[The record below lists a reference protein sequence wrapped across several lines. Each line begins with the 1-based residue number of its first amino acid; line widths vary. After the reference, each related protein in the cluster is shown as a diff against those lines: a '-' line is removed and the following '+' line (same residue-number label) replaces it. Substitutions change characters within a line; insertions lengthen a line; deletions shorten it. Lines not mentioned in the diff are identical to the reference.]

1 MLRVFVILQLLLGR
15 EIFLAELTPILV
27 MAFQMRH
34 VLLVPQ
40 EEFVTPWTI
49 VGSRFPGETKQI
61 VTNNFSTVKEAI
73 IWSKLLA

>member
-40 EEFVTPWTI
+40 EELVTPWTI
-49 VGSRFPGETKQI
+49 VRSSFPGETNK
-61 VTNNFSTVKEAI
+61 
-73 IWSKLLA
+73 W